1 MPFNSYLFLL
11 CFLPLAVLVY
21 WRLPAAREARTAWLL
36 AAGAAFYVY
45 GGGGT
50 LLLLLAMT
58 LVTFAAGRIMAGAS
72 GPVARGLGLALA
84 LSNLAVLAFF
94 KYRAARGGALP
105 LGVSFYTFNLLS
117 YALDVWWGRAPA
129 ETSPLRF
136 AAYATFF
143 PSISS
148 GPLVRFDDFRGQLE
162 APGRRPHL
170 ELGVFNIAM
179 GLAKK
184 LLIADPLGA
193 VIDPL
198 FAAWGSLGFWGAWLA
213 VLGYHFRVYFD
224 FSGYTDIAIGVGHL
238 LGFRLPPNFDAPYT
252 ARSMTEFW
260 QRWHMSL
267 SFWFRDY
274 VFLPLAFAL
283 RARDPG
289 KNAAHA
295 RSTSLFVTMTL
306 IGLWHG
312 ATLPFL
318 LWGVYQGVILSAH
331 AAARQAGRKPWPPL
345 AGRAATFAALL
356 VGWVIL
362 RSGSLDMAG
371 RIYAAMLGRHGF
383 EPGPLAV
390 AGVTTAYLVSL
401 AVLLVLTNLRRDTSQ
416 LAPRPG
422 WAYAAGVAAL
432 LTLGLLS
439 IGHPSPFLYLQF

>member
-21 WRLPAAREARTAWLL
+21 WLLPAAREWRTAWLV
-36 AAGAAFYVY
+36 AAGAAFYFY
-45 GGGGT
+45 GGGAY

-58 LVTFAAGRIMAGAS
+58 VVTFAAGRIMASARGRRD
-72 GPVARGLGLALA
+72 RGLGLALA

-94 KYRAARGGALP
+94 KYRAARGGGLP

-117 YALDVWWGRAPA
+117 YALDVFWGRAAA
-129 ETSPLRF
+129 ETRPLRF
-136 AAYATFF
+136 ASYAAFF
-143 PSISS
+143 PAISS
-148 GPLVRFDDFRGQLE
+148 GPLVRYDDFRGQLE
-162 APGRRPHL
+162 TPGRRPHV
-170 ELGVFNIAM
+170 ELGVFNVAM

-193 VIDPL
+193 VVDPL
-198 FAAWGSLGFWGAWLA
+198 FAGWGSLQFFGAWLA
-213 VLGYHFRVYFD
+213 VLGNHFRLYFD
-224 FSGYTDIAIGVGHL
+224 FSGYTDIAIGAAYL

-252 ARSMTEFW
+252 ARSVTEFW

-274 VFLPLAFAL
+274 VFLPLASAL

-289 KNAAHA
+289 KNAGHA
-295 RSTSLFVTMTL
+295 RSVSLVVTMTL
-306 IGLWHG
+306 VGLWHG
-312 ATLPFL
+312 ATLPFV
-318 LWGVYQGVILSAH
+318 LWGVYQGVMLAAH
-331 AAARQAGRKPWPPL
+331 ARAREAGRHPWPPWL
-345 AGRAATFAALL
+345 GRAATFAALL
-356 VGWVIL
+356 LGWVIL
-362 RSGSLDMAG
+362 RSGSLDMAR
-371 RIYAAMLGRHGF
+371 RIYAAMLGRHGV
-383 EPGPLAV
+383 EAGPLAV

-401 AVLLVLTNLRRDTSQ
+401 AVLLVLTNLRRDTSR

-439 IGHPSPFLYLQF
+439 IGQPSPFLYLQF